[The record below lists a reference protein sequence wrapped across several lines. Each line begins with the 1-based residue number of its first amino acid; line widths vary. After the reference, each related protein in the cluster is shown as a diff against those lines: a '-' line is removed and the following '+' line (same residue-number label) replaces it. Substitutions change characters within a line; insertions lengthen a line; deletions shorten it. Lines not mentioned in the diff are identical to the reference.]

1 MESVKTGKT
10 NKVGKNTEMAHTKT
24 NKETHFKQ
32 VSAITNRIRSI
43 GGIFTKI
50 AKKVREL
57 VKKHPKKSS
66 AALVVLT
73 PVACKRAKE
82 LDDKVQDKSKQAE
95 KENKINWW
103 KYSGLTIATSLLLA
117 ACSAGDIDKQIEL
130 EQEKQKTEQEKK
142 EAENARD
149 RANKSEIELEQERQ
163 KTNKSGIELANSQIK
178 AEQERQKTEQ
188 EKQKANK
195 SEIELEQQK
204 QKTINTQRDLIK
216 EQKDFIKETEQNCQE
231 KHGQLFIKRARIKTG
246 ITTGIA
252 IEIEAECKTPKPTKT
267 NQTPIQPKH
276 LPNSKHPHSQR
287 GSKAQELIAY
297 LLFEQKDFIIETE
310 QKCQEKH
317 NQFFIKKA
325 GIKGGAIEVEAE
337 CKTPKPTKTN
347 QTPIQPKHLPNS
359 KQPHS
364 QRGSKA
370 QELIAYLQKELESLP
385 YSQKAIAKQVDFY
398 KPSSI
403 AYLELDPRDFKVTE
417 EWQNENLKIRSKA
430 QAKMLEMRKPQA
442 NLSPS
447 QSFLFVQRI
456 FADINKE
463 IEAAANT
470 EKKAEKVG
478 YGYSKRV

>member
-1 MESVKTGKT
+1 MESVKTEKT
-10 NKVGKNTEMAHTKT
+10 NKVGKNTETADTKA

-32 VSAITNRIRSI
+32 ASTITNTLRSI
-43 GGIFTKI
+43 GGFFTKI
-50 AKKVREL
+50 AKRVREL
-57 VKKHPKKSS
+57 VKKHPKKSN

-73 PVACKRAKE
+73 HVACRKAKE

-95 KENKINWW
+95 KENQINWWKYSGLTIELDDKVQDKSKQAEKENQINWW
-103 KYSGLTIATSLLLA
+103 KYSGLTIAASLLLA
-117 ACSAGDIDKQIEL
+117 ACSAGDTDKQIEL
-130 EQEKQKTEQEKK
+130 EQEKQKANKSGIELEQERQKTEQERQKT
-142 EAENARD
+142 
-149 RANKSEIELEQERQ
+149 NKSEIELEQERQ

-231 KHGQLFIKRARIKTG
+231 KHGQLFIKKARIKTG
-246 ITTGIA
+246 ITTGI
-252 IEIEAECKTPKPTKT
+252 
-267 NQTPIQPKH
+267 
-276 LPNSKHPHSQR
+276 
-287 GSKAQELIAY
+287 
-297 LLFEQKDFIIETE
+297 
-310 QKCQEKH
+310 
-317 NQFFIKKA
+317 
-325 GIKGGAIEVEAE
+325 AIEVEAE

-359 KQPHS
+359 KQPRS

-403 AYLELDPRDFKVTE
+403 AYLELDPRDFKATE
-417 EWQNENLKIRSKA
+417 EWQKENLKIRSKA
-430 QAKMLEMRKPQA
+430 QAKMLEMRSLKPDPQA
-442 NLSPS
+442 HLSTS
-447 QSFLFVQRI
+447 QSLLFLQKI
-456 FADINKE
+456 FADVSKE

-470 EKKAEKVG
+470 DKKVEKAG
-478 YGYSKRV
+478 YGYSKRM

>member
-1 MESVKTGKT
+1 MKSVKTGKT
-10 NKVGKNTEMAHTKT
+10 NKVGKNTEMVNAKT

-32 VSAITNRIRSI
+32 ASAITNTLRSI

-57 VKKHPKKSS
+57 FKKHPKKSKV
-66 AALVVLT
+66 ALVVLT
-73 PVACKRAKE
+73 HVACKRAKE

-117 ACSAGDIDKQIEL
+117 ACSVGDIDKQIEL
-130 EQEKQKTEQEKK
+130 EQEKQKTEQEQQKTEQEK
-142 EAENARD
+142 QK
-149 RANKSEIELEQERQ
+149 ANKSGIELEQERQ

-178 AEQERQKTEQ
+178 AEQEKQKT
-188 EKQKANK
+188 NK

-204 QKTINTQRDLIK
+204 QKTINTQRGLIK

-252 IEIEAECKTPKPTKT
+252 IEIEAECKTPKP
-267 NQTPIQPKH
+267 
-276 LPNSKHPHSQR
+276 
-287 GSKAQELIAY
+287 A
-297 LLFEQKDFIIETE
+297 
-310 QKCQEKH
+310 
-317 NQFFIKKA
+317 
-325 GIKGGAIEVEAE
+325 
-337 CKTPKPTKTN
+337 KTN

-359 KQPHS
+359 KQPRS

-385 YSQKAIAKQVDFY
+385 YSQKAIAKQVNFY

-430 QAKMLEMRKPQA
+430 QAKVLEMRNLKPDPQA
-442 NLSPS
+442 HLSTS
-447 QSFLFVQRI
+447 QSLLFVQKI

-463 IEAAANT
+463 IEAVANT
-470 EKKAEKVG
+470 EKKAEKAG

>member
-1 MESVKTGKT
+1 MESGKT
-10 NKVGKNTEMAHTKT
+10 NKVGKNTEMANTKT

-32 VSAITNRIRSI
+32 VSAIINTLRSI

-73 PVACKRAKE
+73 HVACKRAKE

-95 KENKINWW
+95 KENQINWW
-103 KYSGLTIATSLLLA
+103 KYSGLTIAASLLLA

-130 EQEKQKTEQEKK
+130 EQEKK

-149 RANKSEIELEQERQ
+149 RANKSGIELEQERQKTNKSGIELEQQRQKTEQERQ

-178 AEQERQKTEQ
+178 AEQERQKT
-188 EKQKANK
+188 NK
-195 SEIELEQQK
+195 SGIELEQQRQKAEQEK

-231 KHGQLFIKRARIKTG
+231 KHGQLFIKKTRIKTG

-252 IEIEAECKTPKPTKT
+252 IEIEAECKTPKP
-267 NQTPIQPKH
+267 
-276 LPNSKHPHSQR
+276 
-287 GSKAQELIAY
+287 A
-297 LLFEQKDFIIETE
+297 
-310 QKCQEKH
+310 
-317 NQFFIKKA
+317 
-325 GIKGGAIEVEAE
+325 
-337 CKTPKPTKTN
+337 KTN

-359 KQPHS
+359 KQPRS
-364 QRGSKA
+364 QRGSKT

-403 AYLELDPRDFKVTE
+403 AYLELDPRDFKVAE

-430 QAKMLEMRKPQA
+430 QAKMLEMRNPQA
-442 NLSPS
+442 HLSTS
-447 QSFLFVQRI
+447 QSLLFVQKI

-463 IEAAANT
+463 IKAVANT
-470 EKKAEKVG
+470 EKKAEKAG
-478 YGYSKRV
+478 YGYSKRM

>member
-1 MESVKTGKT
+1 MGSVKTGKT
-10 NKVGKNTEMAHTKT
+10 NKVGKNTEMANTKT
-24 NKETHFKQ
+24 NKETHFKR
-32 VSAITNRIRSI
+32 VGAITNILRSI

-50 AKKVREL
+50 VSKVRGL

-73 PVACKRAKE
+73 HVACKKAKE

-117 ACSAGDIDKQIEL
+117 ACSVGDIDKQIEL
-130 EQEKQKTEQEKK
+130 EQEKK

-149 RANKSEIELEQERQ
+149 RANKSGIELEQERQ

-188 EKQKANK
+188 EKQKTNK
-195 SEIELEQQK
+195 SGIELEQQRQKAEQEK

-231 KHGQLFIKRARIKTG
+231 KHGQLFIKKTRIKTG

-267 NQTPIQPKH
+267 NQTPK
-276 LPNSKHPHSQR
+276 
-287 GSKAQELIAY
+287 E
-297 LLFEQKDFIIETE
+297 
-310 QKCQEKH
+310 
-317 NQFFIKKA
+317 
-325 GIKGGAIEVEAE
+325 
-337 CKTPKPTKTN
+337 
-347 QTPIQPKHLPNS
+347 PKHLPNS

-385 YSQKAIAKQVDFY
+385 YSQKAIVKQVNFY
-398 KPSSI
+398 RPSSI

-442 NLSPS
+442 NLSPF
-447 QSFLFVQRI
+447 QSFSILQNIV
-456 FADINKE
+456 ADINKE
-463 IEAAANT
+463 IKVVANT
-470 EKKAEKVG
+470 EKKAEKAG
-478 YGYSKRV
+478 YGYSKRM

>member
-1 MESVKTGKT
+1 
-10 NKVGKNTEMAHTKT
+10 MANTKT

-50 AKKVREL
+50 AKKVREF
-57 VKKHPKKSS
+57 VKKHPKKSD

-73 PVACKRAKE
+73 HVACKRAKE

-95 KENKINWW
+95 KENQINWW

-130 EQEKQKTEQEKK
+130 EQEKK
-142 EAENARD
+142 EVENARD
-149 RANKSEIELEQERQ
+149 RANKSGIELEQERQ

-231 KHGQLFIKRARIKTG
+231 KHGQLFIKKTRIKTG

-252 IEIEAECKTPKPTKT
+252 IEI
-267 NQTPIQPKH
+267 
-276 LPNSKHPHSQR
+276 
-287 GSKAQELIAY
+287 
-297 LLFEQKDFIIETE
+297 
-310 QKCQEKH
+310 
-317 NQFFIKKA
+317 
-325 GIKGGAIEVEAE
+325 EAE

-385 YSQKAIAKQVDFY
+385 YSQKAIAKQVNFY
-398 KPSSI
+398 RPSSI
-403 AYLELDPRDFKVTE
+403 AYLELDPRDFNVTK

-430 QAKMLEMRKPQA
+430 QAKMLEMRNVKPYPQA
-442 NLSPS
+442 HLSPF
-447 QSFLFVQRI
+447 QSFSIIQNIV
-456 FADINKE
+456 ADINKE
-463 IEAAANT
+463 IKIVANT
-470 EKKAEKVG
+470 EKKVEKAD
-478 YGYSKRV
+478 YGYSKRM

>member
-10 NKVGKNTEMAHTKT
+10 NKVGKNTETADTKA
-24 NKETHFKQ
+24 NKEAHFKQ
-32 VSAITNRIRSI
+32 ASAITNTLRSI
-43 GGIFTKI
+43 GGFFTKI
-50 AKKVREL
+50 AKRVREL
-57 VKKHPKKSS
+57 VKKHPKKSR

-73 PVACKRAKE
+73 HVACKKAKE

-95 KENKINWW
+95 KENQINWW
-103 KYSGLTIATSLLLA
+103 KYSGLTIAASLLLA
-117 ACSAGDIDKQIEL
+117 ACSVGDTDKQIEL
-130 EQEKQKTEQEKK
+130 EQEKQKANKSGIELEQERQKTEQERQKT
-142 EAENARD
+142 
-149 RANKSEIELEQERQ
+149 NKSEIELEQERQ

-231 KHGQLFIKRARIKTG
+231 KHGQLFIKKARIKTG

-276 LPNSKHPHSQR
+276 LPNSK
-287 GSKAQELIAY
+287 
-297 LLFEQKDFIIETE
+297 
-310 QKCQEKH
+310 
-317 NQFFIKKA
+317 
-325 GIKGGAIEVEAE
+325 
-337 CKTPKPTKTN
+337 
-347 QTPIQPKHLPNS
+347 QPR
-359 KQPHS
+359 S

-403 AYLELDPRDFKVTE
+403 AYYLELDPRDFKATE
-417 EWQNENLKIRSKA
+417 EWQKENLKIRSKA
-430 QAKMLEMRKPQA
+430 QAKMLEMRSLKPDSQA
-442 NLSPS
+442 HLPTS
-447 QSFLFVQRI
+447 QSLLFLQKI
-456 FADINKE
+456 FADVNKE

-470 EKKAEKVG
+470 EKEVEKAG
-478 YGYSKRV
+478 YGYSKRM

>member
-10 NKVGKNTEMAHTKT
+10 NKVSKNTEMANTKT

-32 VSAITNRIRSI
+32 VSAITNRLRSI

-57 VKKHPKKSS
+57 FKKHPKKSKV
-66 AALVVLT
+66 ALVVLT
-73 PVACKRAKE
+73 HVACKKAKE

-95 KENKINWW
+95 KENQINWW

-117 ACSAGDIDKQIEL
+117 ACSVGDIDKQIEL
-130 EQEKQKTEQEKK
+130 EQEKK

-149 RANKSEIELEQERQ
+149 RANKSGIELEQE
-163 KTNKSGIELANSQIK
+163 
-178 AEQERQKTEQ
+178 
-188 EKQKANK
+188 
-195 SEIELEQQK
+195 K
-204 QKTINTQRDLIK
+204 QKTIK
-216 EQKDFIKETEQNCQE
+216 EQKDFIKDLEQNCKE
-231 KHGQLFIKRARIKTG
+231 NHGQFFIEKGGIKAGIGG
-246 ITTGIA
+246 IT
-252 IEIEAECKTPKPTKT
+252 IEAEAK
-267 NQTPIQPKH
+267 
-276 LPNSKHPHSQR
+276 
-287 GSKAQELIAY
+287 
-297 LLFEQKDFIIETE
+297 
-310 QKCQEKH
+310 
-317 NQFFIKKA
+317 
-325 GIKGGAIEVEAE
+325 

-398 KPSSI
+398 RPSSI

-417 EWQNENLKIRSKA
+417 EWQKENLKIRSKA
-430 QAKMLEMRKPQA
+430 QAKMLEMRNPQA
-442 NLSPS
+442 HLSTS
-447 QSFLFVQRI
+447 QSLLFVQKI
-456 FADINKE
+456 FADVNKE
-463 IEAAANT
+463 IKVVANT
-470 EKKAEKVG
+470 EKKAEKAG

>member
-10 NKVGKNTEMAHTKT
+10 NRVSKNTEMANTKT

-32 VSAITNRIRSI
+32 VSAITNTLRSI

-50 AKKVREL
+50 VKKVREL
-57 VKKHPKKSS
+57 FKKHPKKSKV
-66 AALVVLT
+66 ALVVLT
-73 PVACKRAKE
+73 HAACKKAKE

-95 KENKINWW
+95 KENQINWW

-117 ACSAGDIDKQIEL
+117 ACNVGDIDKQIEL
-130 EQEKQKTEQEKK
+130 EQEKK
-142 EAENARD
+142 EVENARD
-149 RANKSEIELEQERQ
+149 RANKSGIELEQEKQ
-163 KTNKSGIELANSQIK
+163 KTNKSEIELANSQIK

-231 KHGQLFIKRARIKTG
+231 KHGQLFIKKARIKTG

-252 IEIEAECKTPKPTKT
+252 IEIEAECKTPKP
-267 NQTPIQPKH
+267 
-276 LPNSKHPHSQR
+276 
-287 GSKAQELIAY
+287 A
-297 LLFEQKDFIIETE
+297 
-310 QKCQEKH
+310 
-317 NQFFIKKA
+317 
-325 GIKGGAIEVEAE
+325 
-337 CKTPKPTKTN
+337 KTN

-359 KQPHS
+359 KQPRS
-364 QRGSKA
+364 QRGSKT

-385 YSQKAIAKQVDFY
+385 YSQKAIAKQVNFY

-403 AYLELDPRDFKVTE
+403 AYLELDPRDFNVTE
-417 EWQNENLKIRSKA
+417 EWQKENLKIRSKA
-430 QAKMLEMRKPQA
+430 QAKMLEMRNPQA
-442 NLSPS
+442 HLSAS
-447 QSFLFVQRI
+447 QSLLFVQKI

-463 IEAAANT
+463 IKIVANT
-470 EKKAEKVG
+470 EKKAEKAG

>member
-10 NKVGKNTEMAHTKT
+10 NKVGKNTETANTKA
-24 NKETHFKQ
+24 NKEAHFKQ
-32 VSAITNRIRSI
+32 ASTITNTLRSI
-43 GGIFTKI
+43 GGFFTKI
-50 AKKVREL
+50 AKRVREL
-57 VKKHPKKSS
+57 VKKHPKKSRV
-66 AALVVLT
+66 ALVVLT
-73 PVACKRAKE
+73 HVACRKAKE

-95 KENKINWW
+95 KENQINWW
-103 KYSGLTIATSLLLA
+103 KYSGLTIAASLLLA
-117 ACSAGDIDKQIEL
+117 ACSVGDTDKQIEL
-130 EQEKQKTEQEKK
+130 EQEKQKANKSGIELEQERQKTEQERQKT
-142 EAENARD
+142 
-149 RANKSEIELEQERQ
+149 NKSEIELEQERQ

-231 KHGQLFIKRARIKTG
+231 NHGQLFIKKARIKTG

-276 LPNSKHPHSQR
+276 LPS
-287 GSKAQELIAY
+287 
-297 LLFEQKDFIIETE
+297 
-310 QKCQEKH
+310 
-317 NQFFIKKA
+317 
-325 GIKGGAIEVEAE
+325 
-337 CKTPKPTKTN
+337 
-347 QTPIQPKHLPNS
+347 S
-359 KQPHS
+359 KQPRS

-403 AYLELDPRDFKVTE
+403 AYLELDPRDFNATE
-417 EWQNENLKIRSKA
+417 EWQKENLKIRSKA
-430 QAKMLEMRKPQA
+430 QAKMLEMRSLKPDSQA
-442 NLSPS
+442 HLSTS
-447 QSFLFVQRI
+447 QSLLFVQKI
-456 FADINKE
+456 FAD
-463 IEAAANT
+463 
-470 EKKAEKVG
+470 V
-478 YGYSKRV
+478 

>member
-10 NKVGKNTEMAHTKT
+10 NKVGKNTETADTKA

-32 VSAITNRIRSI
+32 ASAITNIIRSI
-43 GGIFTKI
+43 GGFFTKI
-50 AKKVREL
+50 MKRVREL

-73 PVACKRAKE
+73 HVACKKAKE

-95 KENKINWW
+95 KENQINWW

-117 ACSAGDIDKQIEL
+117 ACNAGDIDKQIEL
-130 EQEKQKTEQEKK
+130 EQEKK

-149 RANKSEIELEQERQ
+149 RANKSGIELEQERQ

-252 IEIEAECKTPKPTKT
+252 IEIEAECKTPKP
-267 NQTPIQPKH
+267 
-276 LPNSKHPHSQR
+276 
-287 GSKAQELIAY
+287 A
-297 LLFEQKDFIIETE
+297 
-310 QKCQEKH
+310 
-317 NQFFIKKA
+317 
-325 GIKGGAIEVEAE
+325 
-337 CKTPKPTKTN
+337 KTN

-359 KQPHS
+359 KQPRS

-403 AYLELDPRDFKVTE
+403 AYLELDPRDFNATE
-417 EWQNENLKIRSKA
+417 EWQKENLKIRSKA
-430 QAKMLEMRKPQA
+430 QAKMLEMR
-442 NLSPS
+442 
-447 QSFLFVQRI
+447 
-456 FADINKE
+456 
-463 IEAAANT
+463 
-470 EKKAEKVG
+470 
-478 YGYSKRV
+478 

>member
-1 MESVKTGKT
+1 MKSVKTGKT
-10 NKVGKNTEMAHTKT
+10 NKVGKNTEMANTKA

-32 VSAITNRIRSI
+32 ASVITNTLRSI

-57 VKKHPKKSS
+57 VKKHPKKSNV
-66 AALVVLT
+66 ALVVLT
-73 PVACKRAKE
+73 HAACKRAKE

-117 ACSAGDIDKQIEL
+117 ACSVGDIDKQIEL
-130 EQEKQKTEQEKK
+130 EQEKQKTEQEQQKTEQEK
-142 EAENARD
+142 QK
-149 RANKSEIELEQERQ
+149 ANKSGIELEQERQ

-188 EKQKANK
+188 EKQKTNK
-195 SEIELEQQK
+195 IEIELEQQK
-204 QKTINTQRDLIK
+204 QKIINTQRGLIK

-252 IEIEAECKTPKPTKT
+252 IEIEAECKTPKP
-267 NQTPIQPKH
+267 
-276 LPNSKHPHSQR
+276 
-287 GSKAQELIAY
+287 A
-297 LLFEQKDFIIETE
+297 
-310 QKCQEKH
+310 
-317 NQFFIKKA
+317 
-325 GIKGGAIEVEAE
+325 
-337 CKTPKPTKTN
+337 KTN

-359 KQPHS
+359 KQPRS

-430 QAKMLEMRKPQA
+430 QAKMLEMRNPQA
-442 NLSPS
+442 HLSTS
-447 QSFLFVQRI
+447 QSLLFVQKI
-456 FADINKE
+456 FADVNKE
-463 IEAAANT
+463 IKVVANT
-470 EKKAEKVG
+470 EKKAEKAG